1 MRSLLGKAYT
11 WLTSQNFI
19 TWIGHGLLGAAI
31 AAVGFAA
38 GVGAVGVSYA
48 VLAAFLYRELSDLL
62 AWYLDENPVWDGPA
76 PVRRGHKA
84 PLQAKLKD
92 GALDLWAP
100 LVGAALVGL
109 LLGP

>member
-1 MRSLLGKAYT
+1 MVGKVYA
-11 WLTSQNFI
+11 WLTSQDWI

-62 AWYLDENPVWDGPA
+62 AWYLDDSPVWDGPP
-76 PVRRGHKA
+76 PVRRGHK
-84 PLQAKLKD
+84 PGLGAKLRD
-92 GALDLWAP
+92 GFLDLWAP